1 MLNKEQH
8 QKAARQFCG
17 KDCCY
22 IHTEMKNGKHCET
35 VLAGDGAA
43 ILHGICGE
51 IHRAAQ
57 LGGMTFDET
66 LGIIKEMHEA
76 ATITEG

>member
-1 MLNKEQH
+1 MLNKEMH
-8 QKAARQFCG
+8 MKAAQQFAAENS
-17 KDCCY
+17 CY

-35 VLAGDGAA
+35 ILAGDGVA

-57 LGGMTFDET
+57 LGGMTFAET
-66 LGIIKEMHEA
+66 LDIIKEIHE
-76 ATITEG
+76 TKTEG